1 MENNFI
7 DWHPADII
15 AGLRKK
21 GTSMAAES
29 RRNGLSSSTLANAL
43 SRPWPKGE
51 MIIAK
56 ALGTEPWVIWP
67 SRYHDPQTHAFIDR
81 TQLMRSYTK
90 PKNELSGGSPANG
103 AASFQTITRLSH
115 ARCSH
120 LRHAVCLQCVRSR
133 DRCDKY
139 DQQP

>member
-1 MENNFI
+1 MESNFI

-56 ALGTEPWVIWP
+56 ARELTPG
-67 SRYHDPQTHAFIDR
+67 
-81 TQLMRSYTK
+81 
-90 PKNELSGGSPANG
+90 LSGHHATMIRRPMS
-103 AASFQTITRLSH
+103 LSTE
-115 ARCSH
+115 
-120 LRHAVCLQCVRSR
+120 RS
-133 DRCDKY
+133 
-139 DQQP
+139 